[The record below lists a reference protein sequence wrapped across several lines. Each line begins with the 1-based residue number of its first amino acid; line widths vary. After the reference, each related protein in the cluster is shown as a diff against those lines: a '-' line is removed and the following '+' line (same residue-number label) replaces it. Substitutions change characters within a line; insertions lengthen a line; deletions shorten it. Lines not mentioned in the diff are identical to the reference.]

1 MRQILTKRSL
11 LPLALLGAAA
21 ALFVLPPRAAAEA
34 ESLAAP
40 APRPVPVR
48 ALRPE
53 AVEGR
58 LEVQRYTGTIQARRE
73 SELGFERAGKI
84 ARLQVDLGSQVDQ
97 GQVLAELDLAPL
109 QLERE
114 AAVASLARAR
124 AQRDEAVAG
133 PRVEQIEIARQEL
146 RRIDAELERI
156 QREAARRQELLAE
169 GVSAPEEAETLAFAA
184 QAMEAQREAAAQG
197 LQELEKGTRPEQL
210 AAVEAALA
218 LAEAR
223 LAQIDLELE
232 RSVLRAPYA
241 GTILARFADE
251 GEVLA
256 AGTPLVTLQES
267 AALEARMGVPDA
279 LADQVEPGEQVEL
292 QSPRGTLAA
301 VVRAALP
308 QIDPATRSR
317 TLILD
322 LDAGAGL
329 AGSTVAWQTQRF
341 RPGQGHRIPATAL
354 VSSRRGLWSVYLVEG
369 PVEDARIRRQEVE
382 VLHAGSDEVI
392 VAGLR
397 DADRVLAGGTE
408 RVVPG
413 QTVAIQED

>member
-292 QSPRGTLAA
+292 
-301 VVRAALP
+301 
-308 QIDPATRSR
+308 
-317 TLILD
+317 
-322 LDAGAGL
+322 
-329 AGSTVAWQTQRF
+329 
-341 RPGQGHRIPATAL
+341 
-354 VSSRRGLWSVYLVEG
+354 
-369 PVEDARIRRQEVE
+369 
-382 VLHAGSDEVI
+382 
-392 VAGLR
+392 
-397 DADRVLAGGTE
+397 
-408 RVVPG
+408 
-413 QTVAIQED
+413 